1 MKNARPLQES
11 IINGASQCS
20 CIWRANFPFVPE
32 KYSRFV
38 SKTLWP
44 MPTLAIM
51 FPASSIVKQVQ
62 NDDEN
67 NRFYAQAEVMLTEDL
82 DHAELQLR
90 DLDSSVHAAPL
101 MNAKAG
107 VNTFYISGSG
117 NSPFKIGGTI
127 PVICFPKR
135 EIP

>member
-1 MKNARPLQES
+1 LAGDFQ
-11 IINGASQCS
+11 
-20 CIWRANFPFVPE
+20 FVPE

-44 MPTLAIM
+44 MPTLTIM

-67 NRFYAQAEVMLTEDL
+67 NRFYAQAEVVLAEDL

-90 DLDSSVHAAPL
+90 DIDSSVYAAPL
-101 MNAKAG
+101 INAKAG

-117 NSPFKIGGTI
+117 NSPFKIGGFSRWI
-127 PVICFPKR
+127 KLSNRFLQAASKLFF
-135 EIP
+135 

>member
-1 MKNARPLQES
+1 V
-11 IINGASQCS
+11 
-20 CIWRANFPFVPE
+20 RAYLAIDFPILSG
-32 KYSRFV
+32 KHRRFV
-38 SKTLWP
+38 SKSLSP

-67 NRFYAQAEVMLTEDL
+67 NRFYAQAEVMLAEDL

-90 DLDSSVHAAPL
+90 DLDSSVYAAPL
-101 MNAKAG
+101 INAKAG

-127 PVICFPKR
+127 PVICFPKG

>member
-1 MKNARPLQES
+1 
-11 IINGASQCS
+11 
-20 CIWRANFPFVPE
+20 
-32 KYSRFV
+32 
-38 SKTLWP
+38 

-67 NRFYAQAEVMLTEDL
+67 NRFYAQAEVMLAEDL

-90 DLDSSVHAAPL
+90 DLDSSVCAAPL
-101 MNAKAG
+101 INAKAG

-117 NSPFKIGGTI
+117 KSPFKIGGTI
-127 PVICFPKR
+127 PVICFPR
-135 EIP
+135 GETL

>member
-1 MKNARPLQES
+1 LPSWGDLTITDTVLKCL
-11 IINGASQCS
+11 ASD
-20 CIWRANFPFVPE
+20 FPFVPE

-67 NRFYAQAEVMLTEDL
+67 NRFYAQAEVMLAEDL

-90 DLDSSVHAAPL
+90 ELDSSVYAA
-101 MNAKAG
+101 
-107 VNTFYISGSG
+107 
-117 NSPFKIGGTI
+117 
-127 PVICFPKR
+127 R
-135 EIP
+135 

>member
-1 MKNARPLQES
+1 MLTYLTS
-11 IINGASQCS
+11 D
-20 CIWRANFPFVPE
+20 FPFVPE
-32 KYSRFV
+32 KYGRFV

-67 NRFYAQAEVMLTEDL
+67 KRFYAQAEVMLAEDL

-90 DLDSSVHAAPL
+90 DVDSSVYAAPL

-117 NSPFKIGGTI
+117 NSPFKIGGII
-127 PVICFPKR
+127 PVICFPKG

>member
-1 MKNARPLQES
+1 
-11 IINGASQCS
+11 
-20 CIWRANFPFVPE
+20 
-32 KYSRFV
+32 
-38 SKTLWP
+38 

-67 NRFYAQAEVMLTEDL
+67 NRFYAQAEVMLAEDL

-101 MNAKAG
+101 IHAKAG

-127 PVICFPKR
+127 PVICFPR
-135 EIP
+135 GETL

>member
-1 MKNARPLQES
+1 MLTYLASEFPIRSGKIQQVCLENAL
-11 IINGASQCS
+11 
-20 CIWRANFPFVPE
+20 ANA
-32 KYSRFV
+32 Y
-38 SKTLWP
+38 
-44 MPTLAIM
+44 ADIM

-67 NRFYAQAEVMLTEDL
+67 NRFYAQAEVMLAEDL

-90 DLDSSVHAAPL
+90 DLDSSVYAAPL

-117 NSPFKIGGTI
+117 NSPFKIGGI
-127 PVICFPKR
+127 VPVICFPKG

>member
-1 MKNARPLQES
+1 MLTYLTS
-11 IINGASQCS
+11 D
-20 CIWRANFPFVPE
+20 FPFVPE

-67 NRFYAQAEVMLTEDL
+67 NRFYAQAEVMLAEDL

-90 DLDSSVHAAPL
+90 DLDSSVYAAPL
-101 MNAKAG
+101 INAKAG

-127 PVICFPKR
+127 PVICFPKG